1 MYKVLKRQSNLRFG
15 MLCIKSPN
23 KQSNVIK
30 NKKNSCFSVAQL
42 LLVTSSTKI
51 NFDLFIFL
59 YTVQTPLYP
68 HLFLATTTNA
78 LILILV
84 KLSVI
89 EMSFPFSLFFL
100 VNTRFLSLHL
110 TNVMRNA
117 HWSVFTLVR
126 KPILRQT
133 NISQIN
139 LIYTYFIGV
148 FILIFLYMMH
158 KNTIFQNTVLRTH
171 LNGYC
176 LNS

>member
-1 MYKVLKRQSNLRFG
+1 MVKLSFLLKLKVVCIYKVLKRQSNLRFG

-78 LILILV
+78 LILIIV

-117 HWSVFTLVR
+117 HWFCFYPCSE
-126 KPILRQT
+126 
-133 NISQIN
+133 
-139 LIYTYFIGV
+139 TYFALDQYLLDKSYLH
-148 FILIFLYMMH
+148 ILYWCFHSDFPLH
-158 KNTIFQNTVLRTH
+158 DA
-171 LNGYC
+171 
-176 LNS
+176 